1 MRKIFC
7 KISKIKAFINLHT
20 YAGKI
25 QHSKITNVTVLSS
38 VYGLRM
44 KVIFNFKLEID
55 EAVRCLVHSLMSV
68 SSSEL

>member
-1 MRKIFC
+1 M
-7 KISKIKAFINLHT
+7 SKIKAFINLHT

-44 KVIFNFKLEID
+44 KVILNFKLDID